1 MRNTETGEIYSKE
14 LCGGPHVNSSE
25 DFLKNKI
32 FKITK
37 QESASNGVRRV
48 KGVLV

>member
-1 MRNTETGEIYSKE
+1 MKNEITGEIYSRE
-14 LCGGPHVNSSE
+14 LCGGPHINNTK
-25 DFLKNKI
+25 DFLKNKK

-48 KGVLV
+48 KAILE